1 MANERS
7 DSISKTV
14 LILVVLTS
22 QLDTTPP
29 ETHPRIELKMSN
41 DQRKQE
47 TEGWHSGERTHL
59 PPM

>member
-1 MANERS
+1 MANERI
-7 DSISKTV
+7 DSIPKTV
-14 LILVVLTS
+14 LVLVVLTS

-47 TEGWHSGERTHL
+47 TKG
-59 PPM
+59 

>member
-1 MANERS
+1 MREV
-7 DSISKTV
+7 T
-14 LILVVLTS
+14 TS
-22 QLDTTPP
+22 QNSPSTSSPNLQLDTRPF

-47 TEGWHSGERTHL
+47 TKEWHSGERTHL